1 MAAFE
6 SMLPLLLSDV
16 AEVLLSATDLRV
28 LVCASL
34 SRLKGERTERE
45 ERREDVAI
53 VAAVVWD
60 SSCLPVVLQ
69 CNAHGYNDE
78 LG

>member
-34 SRLKGERTERE
+34 SRLNRARER
-45 ERREDVAI
+45 ERREDVVFVVAI
-53 VAAVVWD
+53 LGYRG
-60 SSCLPVVLQ
+60 CLPVVLQ